1 MKSNGYIST
10 CLMLAKG
17 ILDDRSL
24 RRKMMTQLVI
34 FLLVLVAVG
43 TWLVDDWLRDGVIRF
58 VIFWGVV
65 GIYALFIML
74 MAVYDILK
82 VMRDE

>member
-65 GIYALFIML
+65 GIYVLFIML